1 MAAVKPMYAVGI
13 DPGSRRTRV
22 VICTYENGRI
32 RFLGAGDTESQG
44 WLKGRIA
51 DQSAVS
57 ESVLAALR
65 AAEHSA
71 GGASV
76 ESAVVGM
83 GGPTTRGHSGRGV
96 LELGYVREIDR
107 RDVTRVVDRASRVQ
121 LMEDRMVLQLFPQDF
136 VVDDHP
142 GHRDPRKML
151 ASRLEINVHL
161 ITCSVQEH
169 NSLVGA
175 VNQAHLTVEE
185 TVFEALAACY
195 AVVLPEARREGIA
208 VVDIGA
214 QSSEL
219 VIYHGDAMHLAS
231 AIPVCGDHFTRDLA
245 QALHL
250 SFDDAETVKL
260 HFGNAVSADVA
271 ENSLIE
277 LPSPEDRP
285 RRDAQRRFVSRI
297 LEARAVELFKF
308 VRGEFA
314 RVGMDR
320 ALIGGVF
327 LTGAGSKLAGLCDAA
342 ENVLECQTRFGW
354 TEGIQD
360 WPPELNDPE
369 WCTVAGLAMYSA
381 KLKQQLQFQK
391 DNASWLGKMLK

>member
-1 MAAVKPMYAVGI
+1 MAAKPLYAVGL
-13 DPGSRRTRV
+13 DVGSRGTRLA
-22 VICTYENGRI
+22 ICLLEDGRL
-32 RFLGAGDTESQG
+32 RFLGAAEAASGG
-44 WLKGRIA
+44 WVKGKIA
-51 DQSAVS
+51 DQQAVA
-57 ESVLAALR
+57 ESVTAALR
-65 AAEHSA
+65 EAEARA
-71 GGASV
+71 GVSV
-76 ESAVVGM
+76 DSVVVGV
-83 GGPTTRGHSGRGV
+83 GGPGVRGANGRGV
-96 LELGYVREIDR
+96 MEIGHVREIDR

-250 SFDDAETVKL
+250 TFEEAEVLKL
-260 HFGNAVSADVA
+260 EFGNAVSGDIAENVFVELPTAEDRQRRDVA
-271 ENSLIE
+271 
-277 LPSPEDRP
+277 RK
-285 RRDAQRRFVSRI
+285 FVSKI
-297 LEARAVELFKF
+297 IEARAVELFRY
-308 VRGEFA
+308 VRNEFA

-327 LTGAGSKLAGLCDAA
+327 LTGSGAKLAG
-342 ENVLECQTRFGW
+342 
-354 TEGIQD
+354 
-360 WPPELNDPE
+360 
-369 WCTVAGLAMYSA
+369 
-381 KLKQQLQFQK
+381 
-391 DNASWLGKMLK
+391 

>member
-1 MAAVKPMYAVGI
+1 MAAPKPMYAVGI
-13 DPGSRRTRV
+13 DAGSRRTRV
-22 VICTYENGRI
+22 VICVYENGRI
-32 RFLGAGDTESQG
+32 RFLGAGVAESQG

-51 DQSAVS
+51 DQNAVA

-65 AAEHSA
+65 AAEQSA
-71 GGASV
+71 GGISV

-121 LMEDRMVLQLFPQDF
+121 LLEDRMVLQLFPQDF

-161 ITCSVQEH
+161 VTCSVQEH

-195 AVVLPEARREGIA
+195 AAVLPEGRREGIA

-219 VIYHGDAMHLAS
+219 VIYYGDAMHLAS

-245 QALHL
+245 QALHM
-250 SFDDAETVKL
+250 SFDDAEMVKL
-260 HFGNAVSADVA
+260 TFGNAMSSEVA
-271 ENSLIE
+271 ENVYIE
-277 LPSPEDRP
+277 LPTPDDRP
-285 RRDAQRRFVSRI
+285 PRDAQRRLVARI
-297 LEARAVELFKF
+297 LEARAVELFKY
-308 VRGEFA
+308 VRSEFA

-327 LTGAGSKLAGLCDAA
+327 LTGSGSKLAGLCDAA

-369 WCTVAGLAMYSA
+369 WCTAAGLSMYSA
-381 KLKQQLQFQK
+381 KLKQQMQFQK